1 MNLNQQIPE
10 ISAEM
15 LLNFLYPDLEGKWIA
30 HHDGTF
36 YRNYSRDVLSVD
48 PDEAQVWLSRDSLLR
63 LLPQGLLSAES
74 ELKTGDPD
82 EKHDEIEQRL
92 KVLSEAFL
100 PIDTFT
106 FRWHLKAEH
115 SVAELLGGRLD
126 YVLKTCFGFDLQAE
140 QNPYVRSVAVLLPF
154 VRRWKGDF
162 DFLRS
167 LLADAFH
174 CDVKL
179 LERRYSETDST
190 QAWLPEVRYE
200 LLIPDLSP
208 EEFRALQA
216 DILPLR
222 DFLAE
227 WFVPMDVRL
236 EIIAKHHNAS
246 AGLNG
251 QLTLDYNTELE

>member
-15 LLNFLYPDLEGKWIA
+15 LLNFLYPDLEEKWIA

-36 YRNYSRDVLSVD
+36 YRNYNRDVLSVD
-48 PDEAQVWLSRDSLLR
+48 PGEPRVWLSRDSLLR
-63 LLPQGLLSAES
+63 LLPQGLLSPEG
-74 ELKTGDPD
+74 ELKTGDTE
-82 EKHDEIEQRL
+82 EKHDEIEYRL

-100 PIDTFT
+100 PFDTFT
-106 FRWHLKAEH
+106 FRRHLKVEH
-115 SVAELLGGRLD
+115 GVSDLLRD
-126 YVLKTCFGFDLQAE
+126 KWDHILKTCFGFDLKGE
-140 QNPYVRSVAVLLPF
+140 KNPYVRTFAVLLPGI
-154 VRRWKGDF
+154 RRWRGDF
-162 DFLRS
+162 DLLRS
-167 LLADAFH
+167 LLADVFR
-174 CDVKL
+174 CEVKL

-190 QAWLPEVRYE
+190 KAWLPEVRYE

-208 EEFRALQA
+208 EEFRTLQA

-222 DFLAE
+222 DFLSE
-227 WFVPMDVRL
+227 WFVPLDVRL
-236 EIIAKHHNAS
+236 EIIAKHHGAS